1 MARKIEQNRTEN
13 YECHKKAYGKSK
25 KFMETVTVYKGKK
38 EIMAKQVNWTKA
50 TLKENID
57 YFKNRNSFE
66 IPVYDTPQ
74 FQAILRRLEF
84 LQRAAFNSVESERR
98 HM

>member
-1 MARKIEQNRTEN
+1 M
-13 YECHKKAYGKSK
+13 KKQ
-25 KFMETVTVYKGKK
+25 
-38 EIMAKQVNWTKA
+38 INWTKA

-66 IPVYDTPQ
+66 IAVYDTPQ
-74 FQAILRRLEF
+74 FQAILSRLEY
-84 LQRAAFNSVESERR
+84 LQRVMYANIPSEGR